1 MSESK
6 SPPEATQTDY
16 AAGTGHFRL
25 LASQPDRKGKGGAAA
40 MATSFVV
47 HAAIV
52 GLLVWATMAV
62 AEEEADE
69 EEVVTVIEVVPEV
82 IPPPPPP
89 PPMAEPPPPQVDTPR
104 GFQTLTTPIVIQ
116 QDIPPPGEEITEA
129 DFSGEGT
136 EGGTAGGTAGPPSP
150 DAEILAGPVFTPY
163 SEAPRLRNRDE
174 IVRQLQSRYPP
185 LLKRA
190 GTSGTVL
197 MWVLVDERGN
207 VIKNQVQRTSGY
219 PQMDDVANTVA
230 QLMKFTPGMNRDV
243 AVKVWLAIPIQF
255 TATN

>member
-1 MSESK
+1 MSEG
-6 SPPEATQTDY
+6 DY
-16 AAGTGHFRL
+16 QAGTGHFRL
-25 LASQPDRKGKGGAAA
+25 LASQPDRKRKGGAAA
-40 MATSFVV
+40 MATSVLV
-47 HAAIV
+47 HLTIV

-62 AEEEADE
+62 AEEEAEE
-69 EEVVTVIEVVPEV
+69 EEVVTVIEVVDDV

-89 PPMAEPPPPQVDTPR
+89 PPQAEPPPPEMDTPK

-116 QDIPPPGEEITEA
+116 QDIPPPGEEITEE
-129 DFSGEGT
+129 DFSGEGA
-136 EGGTAGGTAGPPSP
+136 EGGTAAGTAPPSP

-174 IVRQLQSRYPP
+174 IVRQLQNRYPS

-207 VIKNQVQRTSGY
+207 VIKNQVQKTSGY
-219 PQMDDVANTVA
+219 PQMDDVANQVA